1 MKYGWTI
8 SLFEYEST
16 VRTLWPTVKNFMKE
30 YPELIPENNLMDFVT
45 NDGGETYNMCHFWSN
60 FEIADLNWLR
70 GSAYLRYFEYLDRA
84 GGFFYERWGDA
95 PVHSIAAA
103 IFLNKS
109 EVHFFDDIG
118 YRHNP
123 FMHCPTTR
131 ELQKKCHCNA
141 DDNFGKITII
151 ILFLHCLHFFF
162 SVLTFWH
169 ALF

>member
-1 MKYGWTI
+1 
-8 SLFEYEST
+8 
-16 VRTLWPTVKNFMKE
+16 MKE
-30 YPELIPENNLMDFVT
+30 YPDLIPENNLIDFVT
-45 NDGGETYNMCHFWSN
+45 NDGGDTYNMCHFWSN

-70 GSAYLRYFEYLDRA
+70 GPAYLRYFEYLDRA

-103 IFLNKS
+103 IFLNKT

-123 FMHCPTTR
+123 FTHCPTRR

-141 DDNFGKITII
+141 DDNFGKSPSTVIPRKGSPS
-151 ILFLHCLHFFF
+151 FC
-162 SVLTFWH
+162 
-169 ALF
+169 